1 MAAPQKA
8 QLHLPLNKS
17 FDPDIPHY
25 GMWVGEKFYTIE
37 SFIEEA
43 ARIGISKRISQIP
56 VDLVLGES
64 RIYFAHAQR
73 ADRIA
78 TDPILSQLEPT
89 HYNRLRTVC
98 KPLVDHEITPQTL
111 GAHPDIRKNLFQC
124 LRLIQRHHPKL
135 DTNTLV
141 QAGIDFVKN
150 PNKAV
155 VFGYTVVSRIEFIIP
170 QDGKIP
176 EKIRKLAEEG
186 HVKLVPARKAAAEP
200 QRGCGKRKPGGLY
213 AVAYEIDADAMQAL
227 RGDAKDVDIRG
238 TLAVY
243 KKPFKCWFGDKVF
256 RGTKRLE
263 RDVVRKTEMMARL
276 IGEKEN

>member
-1 MAAPQKA
+1 MSA
-8 QLHLPLNKS
+8 QQLRLPSKE
-17 FDPDIPHY
+17 FDLDAPHY
-25 GMWVGEKFYTIE
+25 GMWVGEQYYTIE
-37 SFIEEA
+37 SFIDEA
-43 ARIGISKRISQIP
+43 SRIGISKRISHIP
-56 VDLVLGES
+56 ADLVLGQS

-73 ADRIA
+73 ANRIA
-78 TDPILSQLEPT
+78 IDPVLSQLEPK

-98 KPLVDHEITPQTL
+98 KPLVDNEITPQTL
-111 GAHPDIRKNLFQC
+111 SAHPNIRKKLLQC
-124 LRLIQRHHPKL
+124 LHVICRNHPQL
-135 DTNTLV
+135 DTDTLV

-155 VFGYTVVSRIEFIIP
+155 VFGYTIVSRLEFIIP
-170 QDGKIP
+170 LNGKVP
-176 EKIRKLAEEG
+176 EKIRQLAEEG

-213 AVAYEIDADAMQAL
+213 AVSYEIDAKAMHEL
-227 RGDAKDVDIRG
+227 RADAKNVDIRG

-276 IGEKEN
+276 IGEKEKS